1 MLENENYNR
10 YFEANKEGWNKR
22 TQIHKVS
29 EFYDVLS
36 FKAGKSSL
44 NAIELEEVGNVSE
57 KTLLHLQC
65 HFGMDTLSWAREGA
79 DVTGIDISNQA
90 IDYAKELS
98 KELNIPARFICCN
111 IYDLPIHLE
120 KKFDTVFTSYGA
132 VGWLPCLDKW
142 ASIINYFLKPGG
154 AFYIIEF
161 HPVVWMMDDN
171 FKYIKYAYH
180 NLETI
185 AVLHTGTYT
194 DRNSAIDYEEYSW
207 NHGLSEVVNSLIKYD
222 LQIQHLNEFPFSC
235 YNCFNNVVQGE
246 DGYWR
251 VKGLEDKIPLMYSVK
266 AVKQS

>member
-10 YFEANKEGWNKR
+10 YFEVNKEGWNKR
-22 TQIHKVS
+22 TQIHKIS

-44 NAIELEEVGNVSE
+44 NAIELEEVGNVRE

-120 KKFDTVFTSYGA
+120 KKFDIVFTSYGA
-132 VGWLPCLDKW
+132 IGWLPYLEKW

-154 AFYIIEF
+154 TFYIIEF

-185 AVLHTGTYT
+185 AELQTGTYT
-194 DRNSAIDYEEYSW
+194 DRNAVIDYEEYSW
-207 NHGLSEVVNSLIKYD
+207 NHSLSEVVNSLIKYD
-222 LQIQHLNEFPFSC
+222 LQIQHLNEFPFSSV
-235 YNCFNNVVQGE
+235 NCFNNVVQGE

-251 VKGLEDKIPLMYSVK
+251 VKGLEDKIPMMYSVK
-266 AVKQS
+266 AVKQI